1 MLQCTIRLVKE
12 VSMFKQHLGS
22 EMQKYRLGFHNCQ
35 KKNKW
40 GTLLEETLQSLR
52 EDYTDAPCWERS
64 KIKTA
69 YS

>member
-1 MLQCTIRLVKE
+1 
-12 VSMFKQHLGS
+12 MFKQHLGS

-40 GTLLEETLQSLR
+40 DTLLEETLQSLR